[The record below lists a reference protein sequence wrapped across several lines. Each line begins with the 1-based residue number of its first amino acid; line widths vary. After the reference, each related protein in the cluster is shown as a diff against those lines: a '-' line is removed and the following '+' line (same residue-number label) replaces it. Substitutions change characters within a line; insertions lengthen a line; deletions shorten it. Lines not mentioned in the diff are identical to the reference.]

1 MGRKGGHGNEG
12 ANLWYRPMA
21 ALILLVSIMYSVH
34 SANLSN
40 QSMRR
45 KIIAKRRRVCCERLF
60 LCCSMGHF
68 CTESEL
74 PCLYAVDRQAHV
86 TLQAVRNVFMQ
97 TTFESQV
104 VSLCSRCCFAAGSS
118 RAVRFDGGLIGWWA
132 AGGFFLEPRWIESFY
147 GWLRLA
153 GGLALFF

>member
-1 MGRKGGHGNEG
+1 MRKAQIIGRKGDHGNEG

-21 ALILLVSIMYSVH
+21 ALILLVSNNVQC
-34 SANLSN
+34 AQNLSN

-45 KIIAKRRRVCCERLF
+45 KTIAKRRRIRCERPF
-60 LCCSMGHF
+60 QCCSMGHF

-74 PCLYAVDRQAHV
+74 PCLYAVARKAHV

-97 TTFESQV
+97 TAFEAQV

-118 RAVRFDGGLIGWWA
+118 RAVKLDGGLIGWWA
-132 AGGFFLEPRWIESFY
+132 AGGFFS
-147 GWLRLA
+147 
-153 GGLALFF
+153 